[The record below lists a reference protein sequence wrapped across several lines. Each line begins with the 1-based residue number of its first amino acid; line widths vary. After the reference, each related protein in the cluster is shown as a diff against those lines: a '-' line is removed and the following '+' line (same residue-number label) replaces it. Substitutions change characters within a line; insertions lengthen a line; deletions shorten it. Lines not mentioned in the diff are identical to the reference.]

1 MTDRSRQTL
10 TNILCGSM
18 TDMRPASEVEKAQYR
33 SNTGTTFDLLAV
45 GKNAGVAEAHVAC
58 PALAGS
64 FDFSRI
70 KRHEKPW
77 YEMQGKDLQGGT
89 PLSEL
94 YPGRHVSDP
103 FLAKAVAVV
112 REHTPAYAGKL
123 TMHGSE
129 FPIMAMDMASDYID
143 RATFDDCT
151 LSIDKARELQTF
163 LHEMTV
169 AATPGNAVLASTLL
183 DASEFNALRKSFSDE
198 IDAFEHDAISQ
209 MVEEIDL
216 SSVPLPGR

>member
-18 TDMRPASEVEKAQYR
+18 TDMRPASEAEKAQYR
-33 SNTGTTFDLLAV
+33 INTGTTFDLLAV
-45 GKNAGVAEAHVAC
+45 GKNAGMAEAHVAC

-64 FDFSRI
+64 FDFDRI
-70 KRHEKPW
+70 KRYEKPW
-77 YEMQGKDLQGGT
+77 HEMRGQDLPNGT

-94 YPGRHVSDP
+94 YPGRNVSDP

-112 REHTPAYAGKL
+112 REHAPAYAGKL

-129 FPIMAMDMASDYID
+129 FPLMALDMASDYID
-143 RATFDDCT
+143 RATFDDRS
-151 LSIDKARELQTF
+151 LSVEKAKELQTF
-163 LHEMTV
+163 ITEMSV
-169 AATPGNAVLASTLL
+169 AATPGNAALHTTLL
-183 DASEFNALRKSFSDE
+183 DASAFNALRKSFSDDIE
-198 IDAFEHDAISQ
+198 SFEKTTINQ